1 MQFFEMQRDDALRAL
16 DLFKRAINQVNFLL
30 STVRQIIIC
39 SILLIFKYLI
49 YLLPQKFCI
58 EWLHNMSAFPKIV
71 PFLFGQAG
79 QLSEFYEMCKTIH
92 IGRGE
97 RFLKIELVWLELP
110 LLLLCFY
117 FYYDFNLWYPIGRIQ
132 PLTSFLQAMEEHVR
146 DAPLASINQRN
157 QVWNY

>member
-16 DLFKRAINQVNFLL
+16 DLFKRAIN
-30 STVRQIIIC
+30 
-39 SILLIFKYLI
+39 
-49 YLLPQKFCI
+49 
-58 EWLHNMSAFPKIV
+58 
-71 PFLFGQAG
+71 QAG

-117 FYYDFNLWYPIGRIQ
+117 FYYDFNL
-132 PLTSFLQAMEEHVR
+132 
-146 DAPLASINQRN
+146 
-157 QVWNY
+157 